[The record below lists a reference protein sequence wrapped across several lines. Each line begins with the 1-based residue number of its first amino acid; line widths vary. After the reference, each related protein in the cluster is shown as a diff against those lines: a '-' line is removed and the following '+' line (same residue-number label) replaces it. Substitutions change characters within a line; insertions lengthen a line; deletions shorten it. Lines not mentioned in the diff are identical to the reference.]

1 MFCVILRENYLAI
14 MRIKQRLEHY
24 RQWQREPFSYTR
36 DSATHKCNNCGEE
49 FQGNYCPT
57 CSQRARLGRITWKS
71 VWLGFMELWG
81 MHTRSMPYSLL
92 QLLLRPGYFIGDY
105 ITGRRQV
112 SFPPMKMLVI
122 MGLLVLIV
130 NNLADHEAATQ
141 HAVQMTVDDDFEGRL
156 KLLVENA
163 TTWLGQ
169 HKDWGALMM
178 LSLLIWPTWSLFRLS
193 PRCDHHTLPEGFFIQ
208 VFNSVQLLLLVLAH
222 NSIAAILPSIRNGI
236 GSGIYLT
243 IIVVQ
248 LYRTYKQLFGH
259 SHWGTVWRMVVAVT
273 VAFLLMFAVFLSA
286 VCFLVYLLH
295 DSPQGYEYLL
305 AGLLFPLPQ
314 LAVILLLLAVSNAC
328 IKHQLKKEAK
338 NREKQDE
345 QHQVANQ
352 ESETSQ

>member
-1 MFCVILRENYLAI
+1 
-14 MRIKQRLEHY
+14 
-24 RQWQREPFSYTR
+24 
-36 DSATHKCNNCGEE
+36 
-49 FQGNYCPT
+49 
-57 CSQRARLGRITWKS
+57 
-71 VWLGFMELWG
+71 MELWG

-141 HAVQMTVDDDFEGRL
+141 HAVQVTVDDDFEGRL

-208 VFNSVQLLLLVLAH
+208 VFNSVHLLMLVLAH
-222 NSIAAILPSIRNGI
+222 NMIAAVLPFIRSEMGGNVYMAVI
-236 GSGIYLT
+236 T
-243 IIVVQ
+243 VQ

-259 SHWGTVWRMVVAVT
+259 SHWGTMWRIVMAVT
-273 VAFLLMFAVFLSA
+273 VAILLMFAFLFA
-286 VCFLVYLLH
+286 VVCILVSIQP
-295 DSPQGYEYLL
+295 DSHRAYVYMIGIV
-305 AGLLFPLPQ
+305 GFPLPF
-314 LAVILLLLAVSNAC
+314 LAVILALLAGSNAC
-328 IKHQLKKEAK
+328 IKHQLKRDAK
-338 NREKQDE
+338 RQQQQAVQE
-345 QHQVANQ
+345 QVV
-352 ESETSQ
+352 S